1 MRMAHTLKGNAGNL
15 GATQLQQAAGLLET
29 ACAQGAAAQQLD
41 ELMASLR
48 PVLDEVI
55 AGLLA
60 WMGSA
65 DSQPSSQALPAAQTM
80 GLEPSVLAA
89 ELQRLRSL
97 LEDFDREAEDL
108 VADLLQRL
116 QGAAPAPVLEVVAGL
131 IDQYEFDEALKAL
144 AELGA

>member
-1 MRMAHTLKGNAGNL
+1 M
-15 GATQLQQAAGLLET
+15 
-29 ACAQGAAAQQLD
+29 
-41 ELMASLR
+41 
-48 PVLDEVI
+48 
-55 AGLLA
+55 
-60 WMGSA
+60 
-65 DSQPSSQALPAAQTM
+65 
-80 GLEPSVLAA
+80 LAA

-131 IDQYEFDEALKAL
+131 IDQYEFDQALKAL